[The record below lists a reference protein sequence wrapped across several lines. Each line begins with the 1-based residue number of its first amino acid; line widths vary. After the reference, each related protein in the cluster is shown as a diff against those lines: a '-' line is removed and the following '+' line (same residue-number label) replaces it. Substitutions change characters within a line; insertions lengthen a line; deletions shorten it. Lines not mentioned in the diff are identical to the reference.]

1 MITTLKVTYRC
12 GLGGKVRSIAITLL
26 DDGVAGTYSKC
37 KSVTVFMY
45 VRSQYNTTQQPPVEE
60 VRYLINDAV
69 ELWFVFRFIDFHLKY
84 VHREYTPWHS

>member
-1 MITTLKVTYRC
+1 MITTLRAALKVTYRC

-69 ELWFVFRFIDFHLKY
+69 ELWFVFRFIDFH
-84 VHREYTPWHS
+84 

>member
-45 VRSQYNTTQQPPVEE
+45 VRSQYNTTQQPPIEE

-69 ELWFVFRFIDFHLKY
+69 ELWFVFRFIDFHPKICAQR
-84 VHREYTPWHS
+84 VHPLA

>member
-60 VRYLINDAV
+60 VRCLINDAV
-69 ELWFVFRFIDFHLKY
+69 VLWFVFH
-84 VHREYTPWHS
+84 